1 MLVYRYENPPGY
13 VCDRLDNAY
22 STKIRLRQWQR
33 FFLCSQ
39 FLCNIQRNSSE
50 LILKLLGTK
59 YFSME
64 QLPIDSFIIYVN
76 KRIMFQLIN
85 KSLFSNLSSSHFQQ
99 EFLTPSPHPSSS
111 DYSHFWK
118 ILPLPSFMKGEGIW
132 TVSIIGQR
140 KVFYKQR
147 IQSLAVQGNKLLTW
161 ISR

>member
-1 MLVYRYENPPGY
+1 MLVYQYENPPGY

-99 EFLTPSPHPSSS
+99 EFLTPSPLPPPLQLQLQPFLENLTTPFFYEGGGGLDCINHRSKES
-111 DYSHFWK
+111 
-118 ILPLPSFMKGEGIW
+118 IL
-132 TVSIIGQR
+132 
-140 KVFYKQR
+140 
-147 IQSLAVQGNKLLTW
+147 
-161 ISR
+161 